1 MIGDDDDVVVNMTLS
16 LLDQDHQM
24 GQPDKR
30 LDPKDMQV
38 YLTGRDLNYQ
48 ILFRFPRG
56 SYRSLCS
63 GALATPFV
71 SSGHTYRYPTR
82 ADLRETGRE
91 AEEDGANPA
100 GIEVAGEDP
109 VFHHGTPCSEPSSIR
124 PY

>member
-38 YLTGRDLNYQ
+38 YLTGTNLNYQ

-56 SYRSLCS
+56 SHRSFRS
-63 GALATPFV
+63 GTLATPSV
-71 SSGHTYRYPTR
+71 SSGHTYRYPT
-82 ADLRETGRE
+82 
-91 AEEDGANPA
+91 
-100 GIEVAGEDP
+100 
-109 VFHHGTPCSEPSSIR
+109 
-124 PY
+124 